1 MATINKKLIHFEKLT
16 DFQSRLAVGD
26 ILNYSIV
33 CIKDAKLIW
42 THGTYY
48 GGASI
53 DLSGYLTAEEIAEVY
68 ATIEDLDKKQDEISD
83 LGAIRSGAEKGATAL
98 QSYMETDPV
107 FSASEAAGITAS
119 DIVNWNSK
127 TSNVGTVT
135 GVKING
141 TVNNPSSGV
150 VDLGTV
156 ITAHQDIS
164 GKLDAAV
171 AEDVYLTK
179 SDAADTYLG
188 KDDKAASASVAD
200 SATKASKDGSGNVI
214 TTTYATKS
222 ELSGVQSQIDSLVG
236 GDASSAIESFNEIV
250 AFLDGVEDA
259 ETLEGIIAGIN
270 TEVAAKANK
279 SEAITGITR
288 NGTTFTATRADGST
302 FTFTQQD
309 SDTTYSSKAAA
320 SGGTDVSL
328 VTTGEKYT
336 WNAKQNAISDLS
348 TIRSGASKGATAVQ
362 PSSLADVATSGSY
375 NDLSDKPSIPSETT
389 VSGWGFTKNTG
400 TYSKPSTGIP
410 KTDLAS
416 DVQTSL
422 GKADTALQSYTE
434 KYTGTITGIKM
445 NGSSK
450 GTSGVVDLGT
460 VITAH
465 QDISGKQD
473 KLVSGTSIK
482 TINGT
487 SLLGSGNMGLIW
499 ATATTDTEYPSV
511 TIK

>member
-1 MATINKKLIHFEKLT
+1 MATINKKLIHFEKLA
-16 DFQSRLAVGD
+16 DFQSRLAAGD

-68 ATIEDLDKKQDEISD
+68 ATIEDLGKKQDEISD
-83 LGAIRSGAEKGATAL
+83 LEAIRSGAEKGATAL

-164 GKLDAAV
+164 GKLDAAT
-171 AEDVYLTK
+171 AASTYLTK
-179 SDAADTYLG
+179 TDAASTYLG
-188 KDDKAASASVAD
+188 KTAKAASATSAD
-200 SATKASKDGSGNVI
+200 SATKATKDGSGNVI
-214 TTTYATKS
+214 TSTYATKS
-222 ELSGVQSQIDSLVG
+222 ELSGVQGQIDSLVG

-250 AFLDGVEDA
+250 AFLDGVEDT

-309 SDTTYSSKAAA
+309 YSSKAAA

-416 DVQTSL
+416 AVQTSL

>member
-1 MATINKKLIHFEKLT
+1 MATINKKLIHFEKLA
-16 DFQSRLAVGD
+16 DFQSRLAAGD

-68 ATIEDLDKKQDEISD
+68 ATIEDLGKKQDEISD
-83 LGAIRSGAEKGATAL
+83 LEAIRSGAEKGATAL

-164 GKLDAAV
+164 GKLDAAT
-171 AEDVYLTK
+171 AASTYLTK
-179 SDAADTYLG
+179 TDAASTYLG
-188 KDDKAASASVAD
+188 KTAKAASATSAD
-200 SATKASKDGSGNVI
+200 SATKATKDGSGNVI
-214 TTTYATKS
+214 TSTYATKS
-222 ELSGVQSQIDSLVG
+222 ELSGVQGQIDSLVG

-250 AFLDGVEDA
+250 AFLDGVEDT

-309 SDTTYSSKAAA
+309 YSSKAAA

-416 DVQTSL
+416 AVQTSL

-473 KLVSGTSIK
+473 KLVSGTNIK